1 MAAVS
6 TTPANVHQQ
15 GRCQL
20 EQAPV
25 FGEQMDASDACY
37 KNADGKWY
45 KLDANT
51 NHDSTTVFGVVL
63 VGAVLDGYGQ
73 IVLEG
78 PMDIGGTLTNRM
90 AYIAGTTGGD
100 IHPVADFTGFTSAWQ
115 YHIGYALATDI
126 LYVKPYKTGASI

>member
-6 TTPANVHQQ
+6 TTPANVKQQ
-15 GRCQL
+15 GSCKTIQGL
-20 EQAPV
+20 
-25 FGEQMDASDACY
+25 FGATMTASDACY
-37 KNADGKWY
+37 RDGADGTWKL
-45 KLDANT
+45 LDANLDLEEGT
-51 NHDSTTVFGVVL
+51 LLGVVL
-63 VGAVLDGYGQ
+63 VGAASSAYGQ

-115 YHIGYALATDI
+115 YHIGYATGTSTLV
-126 LYVKPYKTGASI
+126 VKPHKTGASI

>member
-15 GRCQL
+15 GKCQL
-20 EQAPV
+20 AQAPV

-37 KNADGKWY
+37 FVDGKWY
-45 KLDANT
+45 KLDSNA
-51 NHDSTTVFGVVL
+51 NHDSSTTIGVVL
-63 VGAVLDGYGQ
+63 VSAVLDGYGQ

-90 AYIAGTTGGD
+90 AYIAGTTPGD
-100 IHPVADFTGFTSAWQ
+100 IHPVADFAGFTSAWQ
-115 YHIGYALATDI
+115 YHIGYALAADI